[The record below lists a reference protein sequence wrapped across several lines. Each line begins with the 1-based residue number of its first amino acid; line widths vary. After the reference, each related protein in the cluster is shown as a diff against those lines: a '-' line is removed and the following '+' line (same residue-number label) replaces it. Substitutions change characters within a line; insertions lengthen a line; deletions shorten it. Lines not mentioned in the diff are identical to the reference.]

1 MTNSHAALRRAA
13 PVLAGV
19 LLLAVGAPAAF
30 ATDPYDL
37 SWFSIDAGGGS
48 STDGSFTVNGTIGQ
62 PDTGR
67 MTGAPHFSVMAG
79 YWGAATAAPTCA
91 CDLNSDGQVDDSD
104 FVIFASAYDI
114 LDCTDPM
121 MPLDCPSDFNGDA
134 MVDDND
140 FVIFVDAY
148 NELLCP

>member
-1 MTNSHAALRRAA
+1 MHDPPFKSPATPLALCAVLFGAGHRAHA
-13 PVLAGV
+13 V
-19 LLLAVGAPAAF
+19 
-30 ATDPYDL
+30 DPFDL

-79 YWGAATAAPTCA
+79 YWGAATAAH
-91 CDLNSDGQVDDSD
+91 
-104 FVIFASAYDI
+104 DI

-121 MPLDCPSDFNGDA
+121 MPMDCPSDFNGDA